1 MAGSFEMYPS
11 LNEQF
16 NFGEIGIGGE
26 RERKREMARDRG
38 KREEISFLRGR
49 NVMFVNG
56 QRTGETN
63 CTTRFIGRRAYFRL
77 NETRLETAD
86 QRNF

>member
-16 NFGEIGIGGE
+16 NFGEIEIE
-26 RERKREMARDRG
+26 REREREMARDRG

-49 NVMFVNG
+49 NIMFVN
-56 QRTGETN
+56 EPVKLIVLP
-63 CTTRFIGRRAYFRL
+63 RFIGRRAYFRL